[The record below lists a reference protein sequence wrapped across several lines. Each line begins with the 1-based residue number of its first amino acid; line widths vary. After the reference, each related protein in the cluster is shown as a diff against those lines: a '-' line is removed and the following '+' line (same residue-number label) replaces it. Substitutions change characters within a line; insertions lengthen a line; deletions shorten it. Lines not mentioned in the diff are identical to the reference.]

1 VLPCPERLL
10 SASFVLLALLARPL
24 TAQSSGQISF
34 ERFPLPNGL
43 DVVLAPDPTTDAV
56 AVDVWYFAGSRDET
70 ATSAGVARL
79 FDRLMFAGSTN
90 VPPGGHATLIEV
102 GGGRVTA
109 AIDEDVSRFGETVP
123 AAMLPQAL
131 WLEAERMRGIAINDT
146 TVNESRG
153 AMLADIRARLAR
165 EPYTGVILQSVAAIY
180 DSLACPAYTRSPV
193 SRELTTANVTA
204 ATTRGF
210 FDLFYRPNNAR
221 LVVTGNFDPAIARRL
236 VEEYFSGVPRGRDIV
251 RVGCS
256 PEAAKIP
263 PRRTITDNS
272 VARAAAGIFY
282 RVPAPT
288 HEDAAALE
296 LLGVVLGQGTGSRL
310 RTVLIAESAA
320 AASIQ
325 AGPFGERTGPG
336 AFGLFA
342 VAAQGVSGDSLV
354 RLLGAQAAWAA
365 GDGLTEAALLRARN
379 IFRATWAS
387 RRERPQDLAEELQK
401 AASYGGDIE
410 TVNTMLDRVLAI
422 SLADLRRV
430 AARWL
435 TLQNALTVVVS
446 PGGAS

>member
-10 SASFVLLALLARPL
+10 SASLVLFALLARPL
-24 TAQSSGQISF
+24 TAQSPGQITF
-34 ERFPLPNGL
+34 ERFALANGL
-43 DVVLAPDPTTDAV
+43 EVVLAPDPTTEAV
-56 AVDVWYFAGSRDET
+56 AVDLWYFAGVRDET
-70 ATSAGVARL
+70 VTSAGVARL

-90 VPPGGHATLIEV
+90 VPPGGHATLVEV

-109 AIDEDVSRFGETVP
+109 AIDEDVSRFGQTVP

-131 WLEAERMRGIAINDT
+131 WLEAERMRGIHISDT

-153 AMLADIRARLAR
+153 GMLADLRARLAR
-165 EPYTGVILQSVAAIY
+165 EPYTAVILQSVAAIY
-180 DSLACPAYTRSPV
+180 DSLACPAYSRSPV
-193 SRELTTANVTA
+193 SRELTTANLTPA
-204 ATTRGF
+204 ATRGF
-210 FDLFYRPNNAR
+210 FEVFYRPNNAR
-221 LVVTGNFDPAIARRL
+221 LVIAGNFDPAIARGL
-236 VEEYFSGVPRGRDIV
+236 VRDYFAGVQRGRDIV
-251 RVGCS
+251 RVGCT
-256 PEAAKIP
+256 PEAAKMP
-263 PRRTITDNS
+263 PRRIITDNS

-282 RVPAPT
+282 RIPAPT

-310 RTVLIAESAA
+310 RTVLIAETGAA
-320 AASIQ
+320 SSIQ

-354 RLLGAQAAWAA
+354 KLLAAQATWATS
-365 GDGLTEAALLRARN
+365 DGLTEAAITRARN

-387 RRERPQDLAEELQK
+387 RRERPQDLAEEIQK
-401 AASYGGDIE
+401 AATYRGDLE

-435 TLQNALTVVVS
+435 TLQNGLTVVVN
-446 PGGAS
+446 PGGAP